1 VRRVVFILY
10 PSFGILDLAGPL
22 QAFDEAR
29 NFGLAIEIL
38 LCGIHDSAKS
48 EQGLVAAGLAPPPR
62 FEASDWV
69 FIPGHM
75 VGKVPIPRE
84 LISAVKEA
92 ARAGSRVI
100 STCTGAFVLGEAGL
114 LDGRSCTT
122 HWKRLDELRS
132 RFPRAKV
139 LEDRL
144 FIEDGNVVTCGG
156 VVCGIDLALY
166 LIDLEKGPVFASR
179 VARELIVFLRRD
191 RNHSQASVYL
201 DYRSHD
207 NPSVHAVQDWLVENQ
222 AKPAGIEDLA
232 RIGGMSVRNFSRA
245 FREATG
251 TTPGEYRTLLRL
263 ERAMILLNN
272 PNMTVEAV
280 AAECGFPDARALRR
294 QWKKRYGLSPRR
306 KEA

>member
-10 PSFGILDLAGPL
+10 PGFEILDLAGPL
-22 QAFDEAR
+22 QVFDESEKR
-29 NFGLAIEIL
+29 GYEIKIL
-38 LCGIHDSAKS
+38 TCGIHDSIRS
-48 EQGLVAAGLAPPPR
+48 EQGLVVAELAPLPR

-69 FIPGHM
+69 FVPGHT

-84 LISAVKEA
+84 LVSTVKEA
-92 ARAGSRVI
+92 ARAGSRII
-100 STCTGAFVLGEAGL
+100 SACSGAFVLGEAGL
-114 LDGRSCTT
+114 LDGKSCTT
-122 HWKRLDELRS
+122 HWRRVDELRG

-139 LEDRL
+139 QDDRL

-156 VVCGIDLALY
+156 CACGIDLALY
-166 LIDLEKGPVFASR
+166 LIDLEKGPVFASK

-191 RNHSQASVYL
+191 SGHPQTSVYL

-232 RIGGMSVRNFSRA
+232 RMGGMSVRNFARA

-263 ERAMILLNN
+263 ERAMIMLNN
-272 PNMTVEAV
+272 PGMTVEAV
-280 AAECGFPDARALRR
+280 AAECGFPDARSLRR